1 MLFDDYQKVAK
12 TTAIYP
18 ENYKIVYPALG
29 LAGEAGEVCE
39 KIKKSIRDGKPLDV
53 QQLTLELGDVLWY
66 ISAIASDAGI
76 LLDTVAQNNL
86 LKLKSR
92 QERSVISGS
101 GDNR

>member
-1 MLFDDYQKVAK
+1 M
-12 TTAIYP
+12 
-18 ENYKIVYPALG
+18 
-29 LAGEAGEVCE
+29 AGEAGEVCE